1 MKGQEMDNRSYKVTE
16 DYSTNPLSTITTVR
30 ISQLANL

>member
-1 MKGQEMDNRSYKVTE
+1 MDNYYKLFE
-16 DYSTNPLSTITTVR
+16 IRLIKDHINILSTITTVR